1 MKADTVAID
10 SSIRSEGLRHLSQ
23 GRLESSKLMN
33 GIHLDAMQAVRSAAE
48 SSRETLQDVKAA
60 AATQLADAKREV
72 PLAWGQITLGASHAV
87 QTAHAL
93 AGGLVGGVLDLTRR
107 AVADARALSGT
118 AMDTVG
124 TLSKQN
130 LRESKDRSEA
140 LIREITGQ
148 GPDKTL
154 KRGFALVRSPDGKPV
169 TRASQTST
177 GAALEIEFSDGKVN
191 AITDQHI

>member
-1 MKADTVAID
+1 
-10 SSIRSEGLRHLSQ
+10 
-23 GRLESSKLMN
+23 MN

-60 AATQLADAKREV
+60 AVTQLADAKREV
-72 PLAWGQITLGASHAV
+72 PLAWGQITLGAGHAV
-87 QTAHAL
+87 QTAQAL
-93 AGGLVGGVLDLTRR
+93 TGGLVDGVMDLTRR
-107 AVADARALSGT
+107 AVADARVFTAT

-124 TLSKQN
+124 TSSRQN

-169 TRASQTST
+169 TRAAQTTT
-177 GAALEIEFSDGKVN
+177 GAAIEIEFRDGKVN
-191 AITDQHI
+191 ALTDKHI